1 MEIAYA
7 LEHPVNLK
15 LNLHVRGFTV
25 LLGESGVG
33 KTSLLKALAG
43 LNSAS
48 GQPFAGLRAEE
59 RPVGYLPQHF
69 ALFPHLRAW
78 QNVAFPLAH
87 LPGEARKRKAL
98 EYLEQMGIAELA
110 ERYPRQMSGGQ
121 QQRVALARAL
131 AREPQILLLDE
142 PTSAL
147 DMATREEVFGGV
159 LEQLKALKIPTLVA
173 THDQWLA
180 QRASWVAVLT
190 KAGLAQQGTSEE
202 VFTRPATLEV
212 ARLVGFR
219 NLWPGKV
226 VDVNGEWLQVQT
238 SVGLLTAPRA
248 DWAKV
253 GEEVWLGIRSE
264 EVFSLD
270 GPLNRL
276 RGEVRHL
283 HSQGLRVRGRLEV
296 GDVVLD
302 FLLPRYKQAQLGL
315 AEGQRLEVALEPRYL
330 HPMPPGYTESAQK

>member
-7 LEHPVNLK
+7 LEHPVKLK
-15 LNLHVRGFTV
+15 LHLHVRGFTV

-43 LNSAS
+43 LIPAT
-48 GQPFAGLRAEE
+48 GQPFARLRAEE

-87 LPGEARKRKAL
+87 LPRRARKQKAL
-98 EYLEQMGIAELA
+98 DFLEQMGIAELA
-110 ERYPRQMSGGQ
+110 ERFPRQMSGGQ

-147 DMATREEVFGGV
+147 DVATREEVFGGV
-159 LEQLKALKIPTLVA
+159 LERLKSLQIPTLVA
-173 THDQWLA
+173 SHDQWLA
-180 QRASWVAVLT
+180 QRANWVAVLT
-190 KAGLAQQGTSEE
+190 KAGLVQQDTSEA

-219 NLWPGKV
+219 NLWDGAV
-226 VDVNGEWLQVQT
+226 LDLQGGWVQVQT
-238 SVGLLTAPRA
+238 RLGTLQAARP
-248 DWAKV
+248 DWARV
-253 GEEVWLGIRSE
+253 GQRVWVGIRSE
-264 EVFSLD
+264 EVFTLD
-270 GPLNRL
+270 GSKNRL
-276 RGEVRHL
+276 WGRVQHL
-283 HSQGLRVRGRLEV
+283 HSQGLRTRGQLVV
-296 GDVVLD
+296 GEISLD
-302 FLLPRYKQAQLGL
+302 FLLPRYKQAELGL
-315 AEGQRLEVALEPRYL
+315 ADGKGLEVALEPRFL
-330 HPMPPGYTESAQK
+330 HLIPG

>member
-7 LEHPVNLK
+7 LEHPVKLK
-15 LNLHVRGFTV
+15 LNLHVQGFTV

-43 LNSAS
+43 LIPAT

-87 LPGEARKRKAL
+87 LPAAQRKQKAL
-98 EYLEQMGIAELA
+98 AYLEQMGIAELA
-110 ERYPRQMSGGQ
+110 ERFPRQMSGGQ

-159 LEQLKALKIPTLVA
+159 LERLKSLQIPTLVA
-173 THDQWLA
+173 SHDQWLA
-180 QRASWVAVLT
+180 QRAHQVAVLT
-190 KAGLAQQGTSEE
+190 RRGLVQQGPADE

-219 NLWPGKV
+219 NLFEGRV
-226 VDVNGEWLQVQT
+226 R
-238 SVGLLTAPRA
+238 GLEG
-248 DWAKV
+248 DWAWVESPLGVFQVARPDWSMLGQK
-253 GEEVWLGIRSE
+253 VWLGLRSE
-264 EVFSLD
+264 EVFTLD
-270 GPLNRL
+270 GPQNRVQGRVRRLSWQGLRL
-276 RGEVRHL
+276 RG
-283 HSQGLRVRGRLEV
+283 QLEV
-296 GDVVLD
+296 GGAVLD

-315 AEGQRLEVALEPRYL
+315 AEGQQLEVALEPRFL
-330 HPMPPGYTESAQK
+330 HLMPS

>member
-7 LEHPVNLK
+7 LEHPVK
-15 LNLHVRGFTV
+15 LRLRLRAEGLTV

-43 LNSAS
+43 LIPAS
-48 GQPFAGLRAEE
+48 GQPFTGLRAEK

-87 LPGEARKRKAL
+87 LPRPARRPKAL
-98 EYLEQMGIAELA
+98 DYLELMGIAELA
-110 ERYPRQMSGGQ
+110 ERFPRQLSGGQ

-147 DMATREEVFGGV
+147 DAATREEVFGGV
-159 LEQLKALKIPTLVA
+159 LERLRGLQIPILAA

-180 QRASWVAVLT
+180 QRAHRVAVLT
-190 KAGLAQQGTSEE
+190 RAGLAQEGSVEE
-202 VFTRPATLEV
+202 VFGRPATLEV

-219 NLWPGKV
+219 NLWEGTV
-226 VDVNGEWLQVQT
+226 LGLQKDRVRLETRLGPLQAT
-238 SVGLLTAPRA
+238 RP
-248 DWAKV
+248 DWARV
-253 GEEVWLGIRSE
+253 GQRVWVGIRSE
-264 EVFSLD
+264 EVFTLD
-270 GPLNRL
+270 GRENCVRGRVRHLYSQGLRL
-276 RGEVRHL
+276 RGELVV
-283 HSQGLRVRGRLEV
+283 GEV
-296 GDVVLD
+296 GLD

-315 AEGQRLEVALEPRYL
+315 AEGRELEVALEPRFL
-330 HPMPPGYTESAQK
+330 HLIPG